1 MTKEE
6 IIEEIKNEINDYML
20 GFKIDSYIKGYLDA
34 LCKTREIT
42 WDERYEI
49 EEALEDND

>member
-1 MTKEE
+1 MDKDEV
-6 IIEEIKNEINDYML
+6 IEEIKNEIENYTMI
-20 GFKIDSYIKGYLDA
+20 FEIESYIKGYLDA

-49 EEALEDND
+49 EAVLKDE

>member
-1 MTKEE
+1 MSKDE
-6 IIEEIKNEINDYML
+6 IIEEIKNEIENYVSI
-20 GFKIDSYIKGYLDA
+20 FEIESYIKGYLDA

-49 EEALEDND
+49 EEALKDE